1 MSVQIK
7 VTLPDFVLDQA
18 KHCADHRGLS
28 LSEYA
33 KLATVQLIRR
43 DVSAASKGHRT
54 GKTTSDATKS
64 QDCTDTTLNGQI

>member
-7 VTLPDFVLDQA
+7 VTLPDSVLDQA
-18 KHCADHRGLS
+18 KHCADHRGLT

-43 DVSAASKGHRT
+43 DVSAASKGPRT
-54 GKTTSDATKS
+54 GKTTSDARKS
-64 QDCTDTTLNGQI
+64 QDCTVSTLPGQI